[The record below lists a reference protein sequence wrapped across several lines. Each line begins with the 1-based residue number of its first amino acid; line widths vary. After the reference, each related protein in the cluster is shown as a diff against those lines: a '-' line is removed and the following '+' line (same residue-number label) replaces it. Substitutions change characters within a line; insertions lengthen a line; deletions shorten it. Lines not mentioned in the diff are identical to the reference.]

1 MANAAAVMVVV
12 LLGAA
17 IGFSL
22 AGMNHLALYA
32 LVIAGCVGMLGL
44 LFGTDEED

>member
-12 LLGAA
+12 LLGAT
-17 IGFSL
+17 IGLSA
-22 AGMNHLALYA
+22 AGMNSLALYA
-32 LVIAGCVGMLGL
+32 LVIAACVGLLGL